1 MTTTLLMA
9 AMMFSATSAFVPP
22 STSIPQSI
30 YATPSSS
37 WGLSAA
43 SASPSTH
50 MNLFSIDHDISSTLL
65 LSDTAAIIDTV
76 RSVAVVITAV
86 LFALAGLTLLM
97 ANIIIPAAAKE
108 LEKECMELA
117 PELWAEY
124 QAKLNP
130 GETIDQRPELMQE
143 LGAKIQP
150 LLDEK
155 IRQMELNQ
163 ENTGATSP
171 LPPPPKQNNDDD
183 DDDWNG
189 TTVDLSAITDQIPVP
204 GDKKEEKSSSSSSSD
219 SSKA

>member
-9 AMMFSATSAFVPP
+9 AMMLSAASAFVP
-22 STSIPQSI
+22 STAIPRSLH
-30 YATPSSS
+30 ATPASA

-43 SASPSTH
+43 SAPPSTQ
-50 MNLFSIDHDISSTLL
+50 MNLFPIDHDISSTLL